1 MKKKTKLSIVIGLA
15 CVLIAAGVLLMTLI
29 VMPVLHENECRNRVF
44 DDLKA
49 ASGQVRSSVIGII
62 PKTTGSDGSVTYG
75 GGGSGIVFS
84 KEDGVYY
91 AITAAHVVGSKTAE
105 FKVFSVNTPYS
116 TVNDPA
122 LSAAGIEVVSDSFYE
137 SLTDAKVEYMSRDID
152 AAVISFSSEE
162 ELVCPEW
169 ADSVSE
175 EERILCLGF
184 PDGRYISDSYG
195 TVLGRDTRKVSTDNG
210 TETADTVVK
219 HDAYLNR
226 GSSGGPAFNEKML
239 LCGMNIGG
247 DFDRGGH
254 FKAGFMLDTPKL
266 KKCLE
271 DWRASR

>member
-1 MKKKTKLSIVIGLA
+1 MAKNLKLRIVIGLA
-15 CVLIAAGVLLMTLI
+15 CVLVTAGVLLMTLI
-29 VMPVLHENECRNRVF
+29 VIPVLHENECKNRVF

-49 ASGQVRSSVIGII
+49 AGSQVRSSVIGII
-62 PKTTGSDGSVTYG
+62 PRTTGPDGSVTYG
-75 GGGSGIVFS
+75 GGGSGIVFA

-91 AITAAHVVGSKTAE
+91 AVTAAHVVGSKTAE

-116 TVNDPA
+116 TVDDPA
-122 LSAAGIEVVSDSFYE
+122 LSAAGIEIVSDSFYE
-137 SLTDAKVEYMSRDID
+137 SLTEAKVEFMSSDID

-162 ELVCPEW
+162 ELACPEW

-184 PDGRYISDSYG
+184 PDGRFISDSYG
-195 TVLGRDTRKVSTDNG
+195 TVLGRDTRRVSTDEG
-210 TETADTVVK
+210 TETVDTVVR

-254 FKAGFMLDTPKL
+254 FKAGYMLDTPKL